1 MLVSVGYDNFV
12 NSRDIVGIVK
22 PESSPIKKL
31 RRGAE
36 AERMLVNA
44 TGGRKARSVIVM
56 VSNHIILSA
65 LQTTTIKD
73 RINEGE
79 RNGHRNM
86 G

>member
-79 RNGHRNM
+79 RNGHRNR

>member
-1 MLVSVGYDNFV
+1 MLVSVCYDNFV

-44 TGGRKARSVIVM
+44 TGGRKDRSVIVM
-56 VSNHIILSA
+56 SSNHVILSA
-65 LQTTTIKD
+65 LQTTTLKD
-73 RINEGE
+73 RINEGK
-79 RNGHRNM
+79 RNG
-86 G
+86 

>member
-12 NSRDIVGIVK
+12 NSKDIVGIVK
-22 PESSPIKKL
+22 PESAPVKKL

-36 AERMLVNA
+36 TGRMLVNA

-56 VSNHIILSA
+56 ASNHIILSA
-65 LQTTTIKD
+65 LQTTTLKD

-79 RNGHRNM
+79 RDGYRNR